1 MKKIFIIT
9 SIVLLVLLTAAAF
22 FLAKNSRNEST
33 PSEENKLQV
42 FSENFIRDFSTYK
55 ATEDEDYNNRI
66 IKYIAPAYVT
76 DFADTNY
83 LPKANF
89 LAENKK
95 NNYSKFL
102 SSTIEVL
109 QENELYTIVKVTYR
123 AEKINAPAKP
133 TTFIEE
139 KAVTIGVDKDGEE
152 YLITNFTFST
162 N

>member
-9 SIVLLVLLTAAAF
+9 SIVLLVSLAAAALLLTR
-22 FLAKNSRNEST
+22 NSRKES
-33 PSEENKLQV
+33 PMPNENKLQT

-55 ATEDEDYNNRI
+55 ATEDEDYNDRI
-66 IKYIAPAYVT
+66 IKYIAPTYAT

-109 QENELYTIVKVTYR
+109 QENKLYAIVKISYR

-133 TTFIEE
+133 TSFIEE
-139 KAVTIGVDKDGEE
+139 KAVTIGVDKDSEE
-152 YLITNFTFST
+152 YLIKNLTFST